1 MKEWAYTFGS
11 VSKEQWIR
19 QIESD
24 LKQKTIASL
33 QSEWWPGEP
42 LMPLL
47 HRDDVSEETISL
59 PASLFTQPPLI
70 AEMISTSGQQASAI
84 NQQILEALRQDT
96 RSLILYST
104 DDSVWFDAGWFHG
117 VFQDLITISYQIED
131 FKESTFRLLV
141 ESGTKDLI
149 RIDRKASSPSL
160 EKLVSPA
167 DQVHALINSVRFI
180 YRIESSGVWDSNT
193 AVVLNRMIEDLAA
206 WTKLG
211 LQPSAFFE
219 KCILSLD
226 ADKSFFK
233 HIIQTRALHLLW
245 LNLRAHFMEEA
256 GETPDQY
263 LECHIYESAQES
275 PDQYL
280 IRAAMSGLAASLA
293 GSHSICFHHLSRED
307 TPDLYRRS
315 NRNIHHLLH
324 LESSMY
330 KGEDPISGAYSLDY
344 YTRSW
349 TQKIWDALRL

>member
-180 YRIESSGVWDSNT
+180 YRIESSGIWD
-193 AVVLNRMIEDLAA
+193 AKIAAVLNRMIEDLAA

-211 LQPSAFFE
+211 ITIDAFFNQ
-219 KCILSLD
+219 CLLSLD
-226 ADKSFFK
+226 ADTSYFK

-245 LNLRAHFMEEA
+245 HNLRSIYSTTPNT
-256 GETPDQY
+256 GEGSY
-263 LECHIYESAQES
+263 IECHIEPNDHES
-275 PDQYL
+275 PDRFL
-280 IRAAMSGLAASLA
+280 IRASMSGLAASVS
-293 GSHSICFHHLSRED
+293 GSHSICIHHSALPGN
-307 TPDLYRRS
+307 PDFYQRI
-315 NRNIHHLLH
+315 NRNIHHLLQ
-324 LESSMY
+324 
-330 KGEDPISGAYSLDY
+330 SGKSECIKEKTPWPERML
-344 YTRSW
+344 
-349 TQKIWDALRL
+349 